1 LTGIVIAAVVVLAL
15 EPASG
20 AGTRSNVAVCSKAIV
35 GSGKPSWRSESA
47 VAGPVGV
54 PGGALRNMWKAPTG
68 WLYTKMPLLLEGHEA
83 VTISVPRSL
92 RQRVFLYYGRI
103 EGPDGKVGDSFSNG
117 PGYGETELQPCTDKP
132 RTVWGGGLRIK
143 GIAPVHLLVHQG
155 GGSAAIPL
163 GLGRPAVYE
172 PNS

>member
-1 LTGIVIAAVVVLAL
+1 MKVLRMAALAGIVIAAVVVLAL

-20 AGTRSNVAVCSKAIV
+20 AGTRSNLADCPEAII
-35 GSGKPSWRSESA
+35 GSGKPSWRSESI

-54 PGGALRNMWKAPTG
+54 TKGALRQMWEAPTG

-103 EGPDGKVGDSFSNG
+103 EGHDGKVGDSFSNG
-117 PGYGETELQPCTDKP
+117 PGYGETICSGRDGP
-132 RTVWGGGLRIK
+132 RIY
-143 GIAPVHLLVHQG
+143 H
-155 GGSAAIPL
+155 
-163 GLGRPAVYE
+163 RPA
-172 PNS
+172 PGRSGPRRSGDR